1 MDGIDMTGTLDETF
15 LVGKLLLAMP
25 SMADTRFH
33 KAVIFMC
40 AHDDK
45 GSMGL
50 VINHPMPDV
59 EFTQLVAQLNVGD
72 DGVASLDNTPLSD
85 LPVMSGGPVESGR
98 GFVLHSS
105 DFSQRDTVRVHGGIH
120 VTGTIDALREI
131 VQGRGPEQMLFALG
145 YAGWDAGQ
153 LEREIQENTWLITDA
168 TPDLVFDI
176 DAAKKWDCAVQR
188 MGVNPVMLSGVSGR
202 A

>member
-1 MDGIDMTGTLDETF
+1 MSGFSDTF

-25 SMADTRFH
+25 GMTDQRFR

-50 VINHPMPDV
+50 VINHPVPDIDF
-59 EFTQLVAQLNVGD
+59 EKLIAQLDINH
-72 DGVASLDNTPLSD
+72 DGPVPD

-98 GFVLHSS
+98 GFLLHSS
-105 DFSQRDTVRVHGGIH
+105 DFTQKDTVRVHGGIH

-131 VQGRGPEQMLFALG
+131 VQGRGPDQMLFALG

-153 LEREIQENTWLITDA
+153 LEREIHDNAWLITDA
-168 TPDLVFDI
+168 TTDLVFDV
-176 DAAKKWDCAVQR
+176 DAARKWDCAVQR
-188 MGVNPVMLSGVSGR
+188 MGVDPAMLSGVAGR